1 MKKTI
6 IVWALMLAVLVVI
19 FVPLYAIKDSHIA
32 ISNVC
37 NEFLYPDT
45 CGSGSKQRKD

>member
-1 MKKTI
+1 MRAFIAVALICGITAVTI
-6 IVWALMLAVLVVI
+6 IG
-19 FVPLYAIKDSHIA
+19 LYQLKDSHIA

-45 CGSGSKQRKD
+45 CGSGSTQRKN

>member
-1 MKKTI
+1 MKVIVTVTLICGITAVTTI
-6 IVWALMLAVLVVI
+6 G
-19 FVPLYAIKDSHIA
+19 LYQIRDSHHA

-45 CGSGSKQRKD
+45 CGPGSKQRED